1 MRQVGTT
8 AATQTSSTWELALN
22 AGRLGNEFR
31 DGCLSDWSRLDFW
44 PPGVFLE
51 ERHQIRG
58 EAARP
63 PLAAWLPGWL
73 PGCLAAWLPGC
84 LAAWLPGCL
93 AAWLPG
99 CLAACLPACLPAVSI
114 ASSPQRA
121 GSRVRLSTLLLYYN
135 MISNRCTHLRSL
147 PAQMR
152 HSQRSVRLIA
162 IWYF

>member
-84 LAAWLPGCL
+84 LAA
-93 AAWLPG
+93 
-99 CLAACLPACLPAVSI
+99 CLPACLPAVSI